1 MTAITSIL
9 AERSWQRDGISPGQ
23 HEALVTGPSP
33 EGLMLDIQGVPIIA
47 LVAVSCLIQPEPGD
61 LVLVAAAEKLWIIAV
76 LRRAA
81 ATPPRLQAGP
91 ELVIGAPDGTV
102 TIEGESLTL
111 RARGATILIDELLHV
126 GQNVTAH
133 LAGLKTVAGLIET
146 FARRV
151 MLTARRSQRVVE
163 ETDELRA
170 GDIDHQAARALHLQA
185 DCAFITGGTA
195 IRMDAGQIH
204 MG

>member
-1 MTAITSIL
+1 MTAITPIL
-9 AERSWQRDGISPGQ
+9 AELTWQRDGIPPGQ
-23 HEALVTGPSP
+23 HEALVTGPTP
-33 EGLMLDIQGVPIIA
+33 EGVMLHIQGVPVAA
-47 LVAVSCLIQPEPGD
+47 LVAASCLILPEPGD
-61 LVLVAAAEKLWIIAV
+61 RVLAAAAEKIWVIAV

-91 ELVIGAPDGTV
+91 DLVIGAPDGTV
-102 TIEGESLTL
+102 TIEGSSLTM
-111 RARGATILIDELLHV
+111 RARSATVLIDELLHV
-126 GQNVTAH
+126 GQSVTAH
-133 LAGLKTVAGLIET
+133 LAGLKTVAGLIES
-146 FARRV
+146 FAQRV

>member
-1 MTAITSIL
+1 MTALTPIL
-9 AERSWQRDGISPGQ
+9 AELTWQRDGISPGQ
-23 HEALVTGPSP
+23 HEALVTGPARA
-33 EGLMLDIQGVPIIA
+33 GVMLAIQGVPVAAQIA
-47 LVAVSCLIQPEPGD
+47 ASCLIHPEPGD
-61 LVLVAAAEKLWIIAV
+61 SVLAAAAQSVWVIAV

-81 ATPPRLQAGP
+81 TTPPRLQAGP
-91 ELVIGAPDGTV
+91 DLVIGAADGTV
-102 TIEGESLTL
+102 SIEGANLTL
-111 RARGATILIDELLHV
+111 SARSATVLVDDLLHI
-126 GQNVTAH
+126 GQSVTAH

-146 FARRV
+146 FTKRI

-170 GDIDHQAARALHLQA
+170 GDINHQAARAMHLQA